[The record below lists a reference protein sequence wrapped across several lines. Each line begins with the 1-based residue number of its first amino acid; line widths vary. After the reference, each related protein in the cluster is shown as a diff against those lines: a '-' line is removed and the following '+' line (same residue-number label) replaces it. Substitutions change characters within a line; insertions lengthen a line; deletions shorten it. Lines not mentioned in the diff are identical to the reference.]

1 MSTEAN
7 VALMR
12 RIFDEIS
19 SAGTMTLLMGSLAED
34 VTWKLAGTSK
44 LPFSG
49 SYHGIEGVKR
59 YWELVDKWLH
69 IEQLA
74 IQHYLAQ
81 DDRVVVVG
89 DETVRIVPTGETYQ
103 QEWTGMF
110 TLRDGKI
117 VHILIMEV
125 LADVALAMHRKMGAP

>member
-7 VALMR
+7 IALMR

-19 SAGTMTLLMGSLAED
+19 NAGTMTLLMESLAED
-34 VTWKLAGTSK
+34 VIWKLAGTSK

-59 YWELVDKWLH
+59 YWEVTNQWLH

-81 DDRVVVVG
+81 DDRVVVIG
-89 DETVRIVPTGETYQ
+89 DETVRIIPTGETYA

-117 VHILIMEV
+117 VHILIMED
-125 LADVALAMHRKMGAP
+125 LADVTLAVRSRANAA